1 MIDYKYKYLKYK
13 KKYLLGAGKNR
24 SRNRNRNTNTNK
36 KNNSTESSIFQLTTV
51 GWTRDIYLENIENRQ
66 NFLSL
71 LEDCFEN
78 DNAEEY
84 KLEELNSNDWI
95 LLMKKKGEILEDG
108 EILGCLS
115 YEINEIDNKFVM
127 EISNICS
134 FVSLE
139 YKGICKY
146 LLSNFLKKN
155 TDIDI
160 FTLKVKNDNLG
171 AINCYKSCG
180 FIEKSDDDL
189 SEEEILEKYDL
200 NIIKME
206 CKKKNINVFDDS
218 IIIEREIVL

>member
-1 MIDYKYKYLKYK
+1 MVDYKYKYLKYK

-24 SRNRNRNTNTNK
+24 SRNRNTNK
-36 KNNSTESSIFQLTTV
+36 KNNSTESSIFQLTSV
-51 GWTRDIYLENIENRQ
+51 GWTRDTYLENIENRQ

-78 DNAEEY
+78 DNAEQY
-84 KLEELNSNDWI
+84 KLEELNSIDWI
-95 LLMKKKGEILEDG
+95 LLIKKKGEILEEG

-115 YEINEIDNKFVM
+115 YEINQIDNKLVM

-134 FVSLE
+134 FVSLK

-171 AINCYKSCG
+171 AINCYLSCG
-180 FIEKSDDDL
+180 FLEKDDKDL
-189 SEEEILEKYDL
+189 SEEEKLEKEQL

-206 CKKKNINVFDDS
+206 CKKKNIIVFDDS
-218 IIIEREIVL
+218 IIMER